1 MGDVRYKS
9 QSNQTKANTLDGATK
24 WLRAFFHL
32 KLPELAI
39 FIDWSRPLEVVKRET
54 VTEEDGM
61 RLPQPKE
68 LCTIRLF
75 DLEGEPAYFTLS
87 ATILGPGLLNRGGH
101 LETDEADPSAN

>member
-1 MGDVRYKS
+1 MGDVRNPSHY
-9 QSNQTKANTLDGATK
+9 NRTKNNTLDGATQ

-32 KLPELAI
+32 NLPELAI
-39 FIDWSRPLEVVKRET
+39 SIDWSKPLEVVKRET

-87 ATILGPGLLNRGGH
+87 ATILGPGLLNRGEH